1 MKKLIALHLVFIAT
15 FYTYSQSLKTL
26 ATATTNQNIID
37 YVHSVDSTII
47 VIDFLQL
54 KKSKWK
60 STFET
65 VSGLILSGGKD
76 VGPKNYGVQDTFNLC
91 ITDPKRDEVELFL
104 LRSALNDSLPILGIC
119 RGHQMTNVGQGG
131 ALYQDIPLQHKS
143 DTKVIHRDS
152 LQENYVYHDIELD
165 TTSALFEIYG
175 TRHLNVNSF
184 HHQAVIKEGGSMRTV
199 ARAADGI
206 CEAAEWGK
214 GLDDRWIIGVQFH
227 PERQYKTESIHTK
240 LIEAYIEACFP

>member
-1 MKKLIALHLVFIAT
+1 M
-15 FYTYSQSLKTL
+15 
-26 ATATTNQNIID
+26 
-37 YVHSVDSTII
+37 
-47 VIDFLQL
+47 
-54 KKSKWK
+54 
-60 STFET
+60 
-65 VSGLILSGGKD
+65 
-76 VGPKNYGVQDTFNLC
+76 C

-119 RGHQMTNVGQGG
+119 RGHQMTNVVQGG

-143 DTKVIHRDS
+143 DIKVIHRDS

-175 TRHLNVNSF
+175 TRNLNVNSF
-184 HHQAVIKEGGSMRTV
+184 HHQAVIKEGTTDC

-214 GLDDRWIIGVQFH
+214 VQMTDGL
-227 PERQYKTESIHTK
+227 
-240 LIEAYIEACFP
+240 